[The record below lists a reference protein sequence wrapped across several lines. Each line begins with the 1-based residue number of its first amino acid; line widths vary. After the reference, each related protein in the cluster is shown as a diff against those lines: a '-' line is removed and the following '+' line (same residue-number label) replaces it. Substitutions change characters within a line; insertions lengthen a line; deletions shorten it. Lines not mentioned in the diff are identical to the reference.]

1 MSACW
6 IWVGHNHLI
15 SNKCEWNNCFIKNP
29 HKISRILPTLFV
41 KTTDF
46 QLVLRR
52 CIQSGHLLGCNKNSE
67 IVRYFQG
74 RLCDKIGLLCDE
86 LCGFFRPILHCFTR
100 FQRRKTTLILFNMQ
114 FECKGIIKHLFSNK
128 IVELVWLSCPGKEKG
143 HSCVILHDAVTPHTM
158 LLVSEIIQILNLFVI
173 NKIRFLSQKFL
184 VRKRWVHETASSMRI
199 HESCKQSIEHK
210 TQLQ

>member
-52 CIQSGHLLGCNKNSE
+52 CIQSDHLLGCNKNSE

-74 RLCDKIGLLCDE
+74 RLCDKIGLLCD
-86 LCGFFRPILHCFTR
+86 FFRANLHCFTR
-100 FQRRKTTLILFNMQ
+100 FQRRKTTLMLFNRQ
-114 FECKGIIKHLFSNK
+114 FECIGIIKHLFENK
-128 IVELVWLSCPGKEKG
+128 IGIKFVPLFWPGKKKDT
-143 HSCVILHDAVTPHTM
+143 CLILNDALTPLTT
-158 LLVSEIIQILNLFVI
+158 LLVSEIKMAAQIPRLPDR
-173 NKIRFLSQKFL
+173 RFQ
-184 VRKRWVHETASSMRI
+184 M
-199 HESCKQSIEHK
+199 SCKAF
-210 TQLQ
+210 